1 MIRLFQTHQ
10 IRRQTELDGMWAFTP
25 VSEAGM
31 PKKFEYTMPVPGC
44 WEQHPSFASYRG
56 KGAYRR
62 ELAVEKRG
70 NLRLEFK
77 GVSHTADVYLDG
89 RLIAHHYNAY
99 TPFSAVVKN
108 VADGVHELT
117 VVADNSFSEKSALHL
132 PNDYY
137 TYGGLTRP
145 VVLEEIGDAYIDH
158 VEFVPTCR
166 QEKWS
171 ARVRAVVRNVAD
183 HVVLVRIVG
192 GLEEKRLDFP
202 AVRVEAGQTA
212 EIEQTFDFDGVEP
225 WSTENPKLYMLRMRL
240 FPGDASQAADDLNE
254 RVGFRT
260 VEVKGRELLVNS
272 RPVCLKGFCRHED
285 FALVGCAIPLQLMV
299 KDFDLMRQMGANSV
313 RTSHY
318 PNDERF
324 LDLCDE
330 RGIFVWEESHARGLT
345 REQML
350 NPNFVPQS
358 LSCIDEMIANHIN
371 HPSIIIWALLNECAS
386 DTCRDIYERLIQE
399 IRSLDGSRPVSFAT
413 CKFDSDTCLDLPDIV
428 SYNLYYGW
436 YNNENIAEAYPK
448 QLAYIDAHGGAG
460 KPVIISKFGA
470 DAIYGIRDPA
480 RPRWSEEYQADVLER
495 CLTYYMS
502 RPEIIGTYIWQYADC
517 RITNEG
523 SWYMTRPGTRNNK
536 GVVDIYRRPKLAFE
550 TVKRHYSGQKD

>member
-99 TPFSAVVKN
+99 TPFSAVVKD

-158 VEFVPTCR
+158 VEFVPACR

-171 ARVRAVVRNVAD
+171 ARVRTVVRNVAD
-183 HVVLVRIVG
+183 HAVPVRIVG

-299 KDFDLMRQMGANSV
+299 KDVDLMRQMGANSV

-460 KPVIISKFGA
+460 KPVIISEFGA